1 MQSFRFVTIGLLSLW
16 LWLGW
21 GTPALAV
28 DNLEDQVLQIIRDHP
43 EVIIESVQTYQQ
55 NQKQAQQQAQQ
66 AVLQKLKPNALVGNS
81 PTTGAQNSPNLLVE
95 FSDFQCPFCA
105 QAASDVQ
112 GFLQQDPNPL
122 TFTYKHLP
130 LQAIHDQALAAAQAA
145 WAAQQQGQFWPY
157 HDALFA
163 RQDELGE
170 KLYTEIA
177 QQLKLDL
184 GQFERDRNSDAA
196 LKAIHSDLDLA
207 QKIGITGTPF
217 LTFTRKSGHSRR
229 VDTPGECLHAPKT
242 PSHLYC
248 RT

>member
-1 MQSFRFVTIGLLSLW
+1 MQSLRFVAMGLLSLW

-21 GTPALAV
+21 GTPAQAA
-28 DNLEDQVLQIIRDHP
+28 DNLEQQVLQIIRNHP

-55 NQKQAQQQAQQ
+55 NQAQAQQQAQQ
-66 AVLQKLKPNALVGNS
+66 AALQKLKPNVLVGNS

-105 QAASDVQ
+105 QAADEVQ
-112 GFLQQDPNPL
+112 AFLQQNPNQF
-122 TFTYKHLP
+122 TFTYKYLP

-170 KLYTEIA
+170 QLYTDIA
-177 QQLKLDL
+177 QQLQLDL
-184 GQFERDRNSDAA
+184 AQFDRDRNSNTAT
-196 LKAIHSDLDLA
+196 KAIDADLA
-207 QKIGITGTPF
+207 LAQQIGITGTPF
-217 LTFTRKSGHSRR
+217 FALNGQVLQLPFNTAA
-229 VDTPGECLHAPKT
+229 VDDILA
-242 PSHLYC
+242 